1 MAGIQQKL
9 SKGQQDEVVLIF
21 RNKLLTWTLIGFALL
36 TGLTGFS
43 LWGIMNRVEHKM
55 EDLVAKQFE
64 EPRIQKVVSDVAAE
78 RASSLMEKQIAPE
91 AAKFKS
97 DIENKLNELQ
107 EIVAKT
113 RYLEAESLKNKQSIQ
128 EVLDALERS
137 LKESQVANNRLNEIS
152 ADIVQMQ
159 KSVATIQYYQIK
171 GASTFPNPYMKE
183 MFAALNDLVSVTIPD
198 PVERSKFIM
207 ELQGPQEPNNK

>member
-36 TGLTGFS
+36 AGLTGFS

-64 EPRIQKVVSDVAAE
+64 EPRIQKVVRDVAAE
-78 RASSLMEKQIAPE
+78 RASSLMKEQVAPE
-91 AAKFKS
+91 VAKFKS
-97 DIENKLNELQ
+97 DIEDQLNELQ

-113 RYLEAESLKNKQSIQ
+113 RDLEAESLKNKQSIQ

-152 ADIVQMQ
+152 ADIVRMQ

-171 GASTFPNPYMKE
+171 GANTFPNPYMKE